1 MKAAICESGDSY
13 HSREPPGE
21 PFFALPAA
29 SGIVIP
35 ELMVIR
41 RFPDPNLYRFGA
53 ARRAGAWPYFSING
67 NKMAE
72 RLYGDF
78 RMKHILLLLLLY
90 AQIAGVS
97 IQLPQA
103 APTHCAAELR
113 AAMHRMH
120 DAAAKVT
127 ATKDT
132 DRDFVRLM
140 LPHH

>member
-1 MKAAICESGDSY
+1 MKASCDCLAMYTMQNGI
-13 HSREPPGE
+13 GE
-21 PFFALPAA
+21 RLFR
-29 SGIVIP
+29 S
-35 ELMVIR
+35 
-41 RFPDPNLYRFGA
+41 
-53 ARRAGAWPYFSING
+53 AGGEYFSING

-72 RLYGDF
+72 PLYGDF

-120 DAAAKVT
+120 DPAAKVT
-127 ATKDT
+127 ATKAQD
-132 DRDFVRLM
+132 
-140 LPHH
+140 